1 METMYSQIITKLIEM
16 NYFHFVNGF
25 VNGEELLNAVN
36 LIVNIYDLKKIINEK
51 FDDDTFKKMI
61 NSAVKNLTHVL
72 IGSFG
77 YDRKEKQFTEWFNKT
92 YMDQ

>member
-16 NYFHFVNGF
+16 NYFHFVNG
-25 VNGEELLNAVN
+25 EELLNAVN
-36 LIVNIYDLKKIINEK
+36 LIVNIYDLREIIDEK
-51 FDDDTFKKMI
+51 FNDDIFKKMI
-61 NSAVKNLTHVL
+61 NTAVKNLTHVL

-77 YDRKEKQFTEWFNKT
+77 YDRKEKQFTEWFNDT

>member
-1 METMYSQIITKLIEM
+1 MSTRLNSSALFYHITLYLI
-16 NYFHFVNGF
+16 Y
-25 VNGEELLNAVN
+25 NAVN
-36 LIVNIYDLKKIINEK
+36 LIVNIYDLREIIDEK

-77 YDRKEKQFTEWFNKT
+77 YGSKEKQFTEWFNDT

>member
-16 NYFHFVNGF
+16 NYFHFVNG
-25 VNGEELLNAVN
+25 EELLNAVN
-36 LIVNIYDLKKIINEK
+36 LIVNIYDLRESIDEK
-51 FDDDTFKKMI
+51 FDNDTFKKMI

-77 YDRKEKQFTEWFNKT
+77 YGRKEKQFTEWFNDT

>member
-1 METMYSQIITKLIEM
+1 METMYSQITTKLIEM
-16 NYFHFVNGF
+16 NYFHF

-36 LIVNIYDLKKIINEK
+36 LIVNIYDLREIIDEK

-77 YDRKEKQFTEWFNKT
+77 YDRKEKQFTEWFNDT

>member
-16 NYFHFVNGF
+16 NYFRF

-36 LIVNIYDLKKIINEK
+36 LIVNIYDLREIIDEK

-61 NSAVKNLTHVL
+61 NSAVKNLAHVL

-77 YDRKEKQFTEWFNKT
+77 YDRKEKQFTEWFNDT
-92 YMDQ
+92 YMDL

>member
-1 METMYSQIITKLIEM
+1 MSTRLNSSALFYYITLYLI
-16 NYFHFVNGF
+16 Y
-25 VNGEELLNAVN
+25 NAVN
-36 LIVNIYDLKKIINEK
+36 LIVNIYDLREIIDEK

-77 YDRKEKQFTEWFNKT
+77 YDRKEKQFIEWFNDT

>member
-16 NYFHFVNGF
+16 NYFHFVNG
-25 VNGEELLNAVN
+25 EEPLNAVN
-36 LIVNIYDLKKIINEK
+36 LIVNIYELREIIDEK

-77 YDRKEKQFTEWFNKT
+77 YDRKEKQFTEWFNET

>member
-16 NYFHFVNGF
+16 NYFHFVNG
-25 VNGEELLNAVN
+25 EELLNAVN
-36 LIVNIYDLKKIINEK
+36 LIVNIYDLREIIDEK

-77 YDRKEKQFTEWFNKT
+77 YDRKEKQFTEWFNET
-92 YMDQ
+92 YMYQ

>member
-16 NYFHFVNGF
+16 NYFHFVNS
-25 VNGEELLNAVN
+25 EELLNAVN
-36 LIVNIYDLKKIINEK
+36 LIVNIYELREIIDEK
-51 FDDDTFKKMI
+51 FDDDAFKKMI

-77 YDRKEKQFTEWFNKT
+77 YDRKEKQFTEWFNET

>member
-1 METMYSQIITKLIEM
+1 MKTMYSQIITKLIEM
-16 NYFHFVNGF
+16 NYFHFVNG
-25 VNGEELLNAVN
+25 EELLNAVS
-36 LIVNIYDLKKIINEK
+36 LIVNIYDLREIIDEK

-77 YDRKEKQFTEWFNKT
+77 YERMEKQFIEWFNDT

>member
-16 NYFHFVNGF
+16 NYFHFVNG
-25 VNGEELLNAVN
+25 EELLNAVN
-36 LIVNIYDLKKIINEK
+36 LIVNIYDLREIIDEK

-77 YDRKEKQFTEWFNKT
+77 YDRKEKQFTEWFNDT

>member
-16 NYFHFVNGF
+16 NYFQF

-36 LIVNIYDLKKIINEK
+36 LIVNIYDLREIIDEK

-77 YDRKEKQFTEWFNKT
+77 YDRKEKQFTEWFNDT

>member
-16 NYFHFVNGF
+16 NYFHFVNS
-25 VNGEELLNAVN
+25 EEPLNAVN
-36 LIVNIYDLKKIINEK
+36 LIVNIYELREIIDEK
-51 FDDDTFKKMI
+51 FNDDAFKKMI

-77 YDRKEKQFTEWFNKT
+77 YDCKEKQFTEWFNET